1 MESRAT
7 DRECLER
14 QFLGE
19 PDAGNPHV
27 RFLEGGGFPPL
38 LDWRFFESQSQSTQE
53 LPSDRLQPL

>member
-38 LDWRFFESQSQSTQE
+38 LDWRFFM
-53 LPSDRLQPL
+53 RGAGIAGVLQ